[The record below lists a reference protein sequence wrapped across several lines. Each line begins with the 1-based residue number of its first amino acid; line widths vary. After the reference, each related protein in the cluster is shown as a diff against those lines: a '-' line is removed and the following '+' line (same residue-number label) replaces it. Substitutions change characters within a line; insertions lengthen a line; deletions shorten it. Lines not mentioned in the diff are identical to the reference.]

1 MSEEIQLN
9 NYTRQKLQREIRK
22 YYLAKEG
29 LLAIDE
35 KILELEDRKT
45 SIKSLD
51 TSSVPNYGGGSKHE
65 DSLLDIISDLDMLH
79 RNRKYISRSCDMVE
93 KCLNAIP
100 KIERNVLLKL
110 YGERCNIEVVKRHFN
125 YEKSAIYGIANKG
138 LEEFGLLLYGED

>member
-1 MSEEIQLN
+1 MN

-65 DSLLDIISDLDMLH
+65 DSLLDIISDLDMLE
-79 RNRKYISRSCDMVE
+79 RNKTTTLQSCRVIE
-93 KCLNAIP
+93 KCFDGMKDFEKDL
-100 KIERNVLLKL
+100 LLKM
-110 YGERCNIEVVKRHFN
+110 YGERCNIDKLCRHFN
-125 YEKSAIYGIANKG
+125 YSRGNLYKISNRA
-138 LEEFGLLLYGED
+138 LEEFGLLLYAED

>member
-1 MSEEIQLN
+1 MN

-65 DSLLDIISDLDMLH
+65 DSLLDIISDLDMLE
-79 RNRKYISRSCDMVE
+79 RNKTTMIQSCRVIE
-93 KCLNAIP
+93 KCFKGMKDFEKEL
-100 KIERNVLLKL
+100 LLKM
-110 YGERCNIEVVKRHFN
+110 YGERCNIDKLCRHFN
-125 YEKSAIYGIANKG
+125 YSRGNLYKISTRA
-138 LEEFGLLLYGED
+138 LEEFGLLLYAED

>member
-1 MSEEIQLN
+1 MN

-65 DSLLDIISDLDMLH
+65 DSLLDIISDLDMLE
-79 RNRKYISRSCDMVE
+79 RNKTTMLQSCRVIE
-93 KCLNAIP
+93 KCFDGMKDFEKDL
-100 KIERNVLLKL
+100 LLKM
-110 YGERCNIEVVKRHFN
+110 YGKRCNIDKLCRHFN
-125 YEKSAIYGIANKG
+125 YSRGNLYKISNRA
-138 LEEFGLLLYGED
+138 LEEFGLLLYAED

>member
-1 MSEEIQLN
+1 MN

-29 LLAIDE
+29 LLAIDD
-35 KILELEDRKT
+35 KIKVLQSRK
-45 SIKSLD
+45 SGVKGIDMSA
-51 TSSVPNYGGGSKHE
+51 VPNFGGGSRYE
-65 DSLLDIISDLDMLH
+65 DSLLDIISDLDMLY
-79 RNRKYISRSCDMVE
+79 RNRKYISRSCDIVE

-100 KIERNVLLKL
+100 RIERNVLLKL

>member
-1 MSEEIQLN
+1 MN

-65 DSLLDIISDLDMLH
+65 DSLLDIISDLDMLEKNK
-79 RNRKYISRSCDMVE
+79 RYIQESCTCVE
-93 KCLNAIP
+93 KALMSLSEM
-100 KIERNVLLKL
+100 KRELLLKL
-110 YGERCNIEVVKRHFN
+110 YGERCNIEYLKRHFN
-125 YEKSAIYGIANKG
+125 YEKSAIYSIANKA
-138 LEEFGLLLYGED
+138 LEDFGLSLYGE

>member
-1 MSEEIQLN
+1 MN

-65 DSLLDIISDLDMLH
+65 DSLLDIISDLDMLE
-79 RNRKYISRSCDMVE
+79 RNKTAMIQSCRVIE
-93 KCLNAIP
+93 KCFKGMKDFEKEL
-100 KIERNVLLKL
+100 LLKM
-110 YGERCNIEVVKRHFN
+110 YGERCNIDKLCRHFN
-125 YEKSAIYGIANKG
+125 YSRGNLYKISNRA
-138 LEEFGLLLYGED
+138 LEEFGLLLYAED